1 MKLESTIFK
10 APLLS
15 IAMLNPS
22 IVKPVIMTDEREVV
36 TRNCVSSLSLGELT
50 KTLAPLPENI
60 NSP

>member
-36 TRNCVSSLSLGELT
+36 TRNCVSSLSLGEFT